1 MEESASRGAP
11 PWTGVALVL
20 GASALVG
27 PFLESQSEL
36 LEIVPTATA
45 WEVQVGAIA
54 IALSFA
60 AAVFRFPAV
69 GLSAL
74 ALFVVLNL
82 SQVLVRHHGF
92 PSLLQ
97 CLAFPMALAASVER
111 FHGRRESPIPGG
123 FSLWLI
129 GYVLL
134 VLATSAVAKDRVLAD
149 ERGIEAVKGLCI
161 YFLVLGLAS
170 SMGRLRVALSSIL
183 LAGAAMG
190 VLGIYQALSGNYG
203 ADFGGL
209 ARVKH
214 AQIYGDVFEPRI
226 AGPFGDPNFFAQVL
240 VLLVPLALYS
250 AWGERTPRARA
261 CFYAVALALAA
272 ASILT
277 YSRGGAL
284 ALAVALLLTL
294 LDRGIRPRTV
304 FAACGLAACAL
315 LLVPGEFTR
324 RLETIREL
332 LPGGEEATKPDSSFA
347 ERKLYAASAFEMFLD
362 HPVAGVGAGNY
373 TVHYETYATRV
384 GSAARSYEEPTARHY
399 PHSLGL
405 EIASESGLLGLA
417 LFACAMLS
425 AFVSLE
431 RSRERSRARHDVRG
445 FELARGLQIALAGY
459 FVAALFLHGDFQRP
473 FWFVLGLVAALSG
486 SSREGREPV
495 PATDKRGR

>member
-1 MEESASRGAP
+1 M
-11 PWTGVALVL
+11 ALVL
-20 GASALVG
+20 GAAALVG
-27 PFLESQSEL
+27 PFLERQSEL
-36 LEIVPTATA
+36 LEIVPTAPS

-54 IALSFA
+54 VAVTIA

-69 GLSAL
+69 GLAAL
-74 ALFVVLNL
+74 ALFVALNL

-97 CLAFPMALAASVER
+97 CLAFPMALAACVER
-111 FHGRRESPIPGG
+111 FHSREESPVPGAL
-123 FSLWLI
+123 SLWLI
-129 GYVLL
+129 GYALL
-134 VLATSAVAKDRVLAD
+134 VLASSAIARDRALAD
-149 ERGIEAVKGLCI
+149 ERTIEVIQGLSI

-170 SMGRLRVALSSIL
+170 SMRRVRVAVSSIL
-183 LAGAAMG
+183 VAGVAMG
-190 VLGIYQALSGNYG
+190 VLGIYQALSGNFE

-240 VLLVPLALYS
+240 ALLVPLALYS
-250 AWGERTPRARA
+250 AWSERTPRARA
-261 CFYAVALALAA
+261 SFQAAALVLAA
-272 ASILT
+272 ASVLT

-284 ALAVALLLTL
+284 ALAVVLLLTL

-304 FAACGLAACAL
+304 FAAGVVAAAAL
-315 LLVPGEFTR
+315 FLVPGEFTR

-332 LPGGEEATKPDSSFA
+332 LPGDHDELKPDSSFA
-347 ERKLYAASAFEMFLD
+347 ERKLYIAAAYEMFLD

-384 GSAARSYEEPTARHY
+384 GSAARSYEEPPARRY

-405 EIASESGLLGLA
+405 EIAAETGLAGLA
-417 LFACAMLS
+417 LFAGAMLS
-425 AFVSLE
+425 CFVSLE
-431 RSRERSRARHDVRG
+431 RSRDRSRLARDPAG

-459 FVAALFLHGDFQRP
+459 FVTALFLHGDFQRP
-473 FWFVLGLVAALSG
+473 FWFVLGLVAALS
-486 SSREGREPV
+486 SLSPEVRKPALAADREGR
-495 PATDKRGR
+495 